1 MARIELWQQW
11 GLLKTGATATL
22 SNYLSLRSQADTE
35 SPPGMNRRG
44 RCAGLRW
51 PLPPQPYS
59 SAVPVCSRGQQPAF
73 SVKKQFPFSGN
84 IGARKQLI
92 SLSMTVQG
100 LSKWRGF
107 HQLSILR
114 ASFLPAFWLA
124 TPSGRLFPPDVGPEP
139 AGAPAAMILKDRN
152 APTTS
157 RSAAKG
163 NAQGLI
169 CLKIHPLSGRSPRRG
184 PLRQN
189 PLCETL
195 FRAMDPRENFAFHW
209 GVEQCLT

>member
-1 MARIELWQQW
+1 MRRRDTTFRARRRSFFYDRL
-11 GLLKTGATATL
+11 TA
-22 SNYLSLRSQADTE
+22 SAVSRAASRWRLRFLAV
-35 SPPGMNRRG
+35 RR
-44 RCAGLRW
+44 RRFIIA
-51 PLPPQPYS
+51 PS

-73 SVKKQFPFSGN
+73 AVKKQFSFTGN

-92 SLSMTVQG
+92 SLSMTVQDPI
-100 LSKWRGF
+100 KWRGF

-157 RSAAKG
+157 RSAAEG

-169 CLKIHPLSGRSPRRG
+169 
-184 PLRQN
+184 
-189 PLCETL
+189 
-195 FRAMDPRENFAFHW
+195 W
-209 GVEQCLT
+209 